1 MAKPI
6 TFEGRTIEVPDD
18 ATDAEIATILSSY
31 QPENRIP
38 GLIPQPTPTKTS
50 FLRGDPNRSILG
62 NIAKAGA
69 DIGSLALEVPASILS
84 GAASGIIAPLTGLVN
99 RATGGDVYQSNEA
112 LGDALQRYTYQP
124 RNEMGQQA
132 VSTIGQVLAPFAGF
146 MGELNALGRT
156 APPAVNALS
165 ARATTAAP
173 QIVNMLRRPAADQMV
188 GMGAASTELPMQR
201 QTLAQGARIP
211 LAPSKGQLTR
221 NLEQQQFEHETA
233 KTYPEAEGKPL
244 LLQQQK
250 LNEDFLKNFD
260 ASSEAMGGPDTIYGE
275 TQLVP
280 IGKVVDAA
288 LVRRFKEAK
297 AEVKKKY
304 DAADLAGETQEQ
316 VSINPLVKYIADHE
330 TEIATNNAPVLAN
343 LKMQLAKLNAADTLS
358 IYDLEQLRR
367 SASKISFPG
376 SGVNEVYM
384 GELKPLFE
392 GMTEGK
398 GGNLYKAARTENTKF
413 ANEFKNHAIIS
424 KLLRNKPGTTDRAVA
439 FEDIYNHFVH
449 SGSADDLK
457 LGQNTLLKAGE
468 EGEFAWNQI
477 RAQAANELKER
488 AMANISKDAAGNT
501 IPNAKALRNSVK
513 QLDRDGKLD
522 ILFGKEEAQR
532 VRDLV
537 QLGEDLYS
545 PVPGAIS
552 PGTASVL
559 IRSLDAIAKNAVISR
574 IPVVRSVASGV
585 AEMAARKAREKRVSE
600 AVNYNALIP

>member
-1 MAKPI
+1 MGKPI
-6 TFEGRTIEVPDD
+6 SFEGRTIEVPDD
-18 ATDAEIATILSSY
+18 ATDSEISTILSSY
-31 QPENRIP
+31 QPVNKIP
-38 GLIPQPTPTKTS
+38 GSIPQPTPTKTS

-173 QIVNMLRRPAADQMV
+173 QIVNMMRRPAADQMV

-250 LNEDFLKNFD
+250 LNEDFLRNFD
-260 ASSEAMGGPDTIYGE
+260 ASAEAMGGEIYGE

-280 IGKVVDAA
+280 IGKVVDAP

-297 AEVKKKY
+297 AEVRRLY
-304 DAADLAGETQEQ
+304 NLADNSGETEALVPYANVIEYIEKQPPTTRRSLAPILNATREQ
-316 VSINPLVKYIADHE
+316 L
-330 TEIATNNAPVLAN
+330 
-343 LKMQLAKLNAADTLS
+343 KLNDPTNTGLISIRNFETIYQDINRNGGDTKS
-358 IYDLEQLRR
+358 NIYH
-367 SASKISFPG
+367 
-376 SGVNEVYM
+376 SGEMKNLINENLTGV
-384 GELKPLFE
+384 
-392 GMTEGK
+392 
-398 GGNLYKAARTENTKF
+398 GGDLYKAARAENTKF
-413 ANEFKNHAIIS
+413 MNEFENHAIIS
-424 KLLRNKPGTTDRAVA
+424 KLLRNKPGTKDRAVA
-439 FEDIYNHFVH
+439 FEDIYKHVVH
-449 SGSADDLK
+449 TGSLDDLQLVK
-457 LGQNTLLKAGE
+457 NTLLKAGD

-522 ILFGKEEAQR
+522 LLFGKEEAQR

-537 QLGEDLYS
+537 QLGGDLYS
-545 PVPGAIS
+545 PVPGTIS
-552 PGTASVL
+552 PGTASVY
-559 IRSLDAIAKNAVISR
+559 IRFLDGIAKNALISK
-574 IPVVRSVASGV
+574 IPVVRSVASGA